1 MLQLPKAL
9 GSSLPSEVC
18 AALNTLTLET
28 YDAAEELILD
38 AVPGLLDAIFDL
50 MDKLNPA
57 VAQVLCRAVL
67 CGVVLCCVS
76 SCVVRFVVIVVVV
89 VVGLCR

>member
-1 MLQLPKAL
+1 MLQLPRAL

-57 VAQVLCRAVL
+57 VTQVLCRVVL
-67 CGVVLCCVS
+67 LLWCQLSCLLLSLSLSLGCVVLC
-76 SCVVRFVVIVVVV
+76 R
-89 VVGLCR
+89 

>member
-1 MLQLPKAL
+1 MLQLPRAL

-28 YDAAEELILD
+28 YDAVEELILD

-57 VAQVLCRAVL
+57 VAQVPCRLVW
-67 CGVVLCCVS
+67 CGVVCRVVLSVS
-76 SCVVRFVVIVVVV
+76 CFVVVAV